1 MAQFDNTHQ
10 IGEIFGERFTLVR
23 CVGRGGFGEVWLAEA
38 RDTGQRVAIKIL
50 VQYDDD
56 AGRIVAQR
64 FLREAQTIA
73 TLTHP
78 NTVRLYDFGTQAD
91 GTLYMVLEY
100 LEGET
105 LEERCERLD
114 ANKQTLSQAETLE
127 IGIQVCKSLAE
138 AHAAG
143 IVHRDIKP
151 SNLMLAKVPGDDEM
165 VRVLDFGVARTRTS
179 KLTAGGQVL
188 GTPQYMSP
196 EQCLRSEVDGRADL
210 YSLGV
215 VLYRCVCGR
224 APYHGKPHAV
234 IMGHLSGEIPKLRL
248 TARVPITAA
257 FAAIVEQLLQKQPED
272 RFGSA
277 RELRA
282 ALESVLA
289 STSSAITVNEV
300 PSAHSDEFAA
310 TAAMQP
316 RSRTTSAGARGT
328 LHEENQN
335 DTLVQQGPTFRTKL
349 GPES

>member
-1 MAQFDNTHQ
+1 MAQFDNAHQ
-10 IGEIFGERFTLVR
+10 SVEIFGDRFTLTR
-23 CVGRGGFGEVWLAEA
+23 CIGRGGFGEVWLAEA

-50 VQYDDD
+50 LQYDDD
-56 AGRIVAQR
+56 AGKIVAQR

-114 ANKQTLSQAETLE
+114 ANKQTLSQTETLE

-138 AHAAG
+138 AHSAG
-143 IVHRDIKP
+143 MVHRDIKP
-151 SNLMLAKVPGDDEM
+151 SNLMLAKVPGDEEM

-224 APYHGKPHAV
+224 APYVGKPHAV
-234 IMGHLSGEIPKLRL
+234 IMGHLSGEIPKIRL
-248 TARVPITAA
+248 AARVPITSA

-272 RFGSA
+272 RFASA

-289 STSSAITVNEV
+289 ATANTITVNEAPV
-300 PSAHSDEFAA
+300 SLSDEFAA
-310 TAAMQP
+310 TAALEP
-316 RSRTTSAGARGT
+316 RMRPASADVRATR
-328 LHEENQN
+328 HEENKN
-335 DTLVQQGPTFRTKL
+335 DTLIQQGPTIRTKL
-349 GPES
+349 GPE